1 MLVTCETNSIDTNQ
15 VSGNQAIS
23 FSDNEAMFFL
33 ER

>member
-15 VSGNQAIS
+15 VSGKQTIS